1 MPWVTRF
8 SRMSGVQ
15 PIVSRTF
22 SYGLVWGGIRVRL
35 GGRAVRDG
43 ARRVGGRGGGG
54 GGRRVAPHRRGITP
68 RYPHGRPGGRGGDRG
83 APRGRPR
90 PHRGRRCLSPRTARL
105 RGGHTEP
112 PP

>member
-54 GGRRVAPHRRGITP
+54 GGGGVAPPRRGITP
-68 RYPHGRPGGRGGDRG
+68 RYPHGRPGGRGADRG
-83 APRGRPR
+83 RTGGEPG
-90 PHRGRRCLSPRTARL
+90 PHRRRRPLAYRS
-105 RGGHTEP
+105 
-112 PP
+112 